1 MSDADLPGPRCG
13 RYVDGGFSSFPCWI
27 EAGHDGPC
35 VAVEVPVSSIRRDLW
50 IQEQTLGGPKA
61 PTVPTAAPSAPS
73 GPVPGVPSP
82 PAGLDPNLLA
92 DPMQR
97 QKEILASVATMDVR
111 SLPDWVR
118 QGIISSAS
126 QVSLATLYQLAREQF
141 AHGASVVTIT
151 PEFLDRLIIPVVRD
165 FFDLFLIKN
174 QEH

>member
-13 RYVDGGFSSFPCWI
+13 RYVDGGFSSFPCWLD
-27 EAGHDGPC
+27 AGHDGPC
-35 VAVEVPVSSIRRDLW
+35 VAVEVPVSSVRRDLW
-50 IQEQTLGGPKA
+50 LKEQSPAPK
-61 PTVPTAAPSAPS
+61 VPTAAPSAPS

-82 PAGLDPNLLA
+82 PAGLDPALLA
-92 DPMQR
+92 DPLQR
-97 QKEILASVATMDVR
+97 QQQILASMATMDVR

-165 FFDLFLIKN
+165 FFDLFLIQNK
-174 QEH
+174 EH